1 MGNGCCMSDLC
12 LDIRFHDLHS
22 AATPESILVFDDV
35 RDDLG
40 VLCFASMRRY
50 RSATTYEGRSGSALP
65 SGCQSSM
72 LSKTKRCAYVLY
84 TLCQLRMTC
93 IACRITPMVVMSPN
107 SIAMKVSPSGVQ
119 LVCCKSFMELIGVAI
134 VCFFSVLKVNCKIKK
149 EILQKY
155 RSTTIVRL
163 CVLENI

>member
-1 MGNGCCMSDLC
+1 
-12 LDIRFHDLHS
+12 
-22 AATPESILVFDDV
+22 
-35 RDDLG
+35 
-40 VLCFASMRRY
+40 
-50 RSATTYEGRSGSALP
+50 
-65 SGCQSSM
+65 
-72 LSKTKRCAYVLY
+72 
-84 TLCQLRMTC
+84 
-93 IACRITPMVVMSPN
+93 MVVMSPN